1 MTSTRI
7 DPLAYLTNQ
16 LDAWRAAGTYQKL
29 RVLESANAA
38 EARYDGKEVI
48 NLASNNYL
56 GLTTHPKLV
65 EAAVA
70 AAKAYGAG
78 SGAVRTISGTMAVH
92 LQLEE
97 RIARFKNVEACVVF
111 QSGFAA
117 NAGTVSAVLT
127 PDDHVISDALN
138 HASIIDGCRLSRAKI
153 HVFPHKDLGVAEQ
166 KLAAIADAPGR
177 KLLIT
182 DGVFS
187 MDGDIGP
194 LPELVALAEKY
205 GAIMMVDDAHSSG
218 VLGRNG
224 RGTVDHFGLHGRVDI
239 QVGTLS
245 KAIGVLG
252 GYVCGSRD
260 LIEFLYHRA
269 RPFLFSTSHPPAVAA
284 ACLAAF
290 DVLEQEPERI
300 EQLWSNTRHFKAG
313 LMDAGFD
320 TGLSET
326 PIVPVMV
333 GDAAKAHEFSRLL
346 FERGVFA
353 TGIGFPTV
361 PEGKARVRAILSSSH
376 TRAEL
381 DRAIEI
387 FRLAGR
393 EMRLI

>member
-1 MTSTRI
+1 MS
-7 DPLAYLTNQ
+7 DPLAHLSEQ
-16 LDAWRAAGTYQKL
+16 LDAWKRAGTYQRL
-29 RVLESANAA
+29 RVLESASAA
-38 EARYDGKEVI
+38 ESRFDGKDVI

-56 GLTTHPKLV
+56 GLTTHPKLR
-65 EAAVA
+65 EAALEA
-70 AAKAYGAG
+70 TRRYGVG
-78 SGAVRTISGTMAVH
+78 SGAVRTISGTMSLH
-92 LQLEE
+92 MQLEE
-97 RIARFKNVEACVVF
+97 RIAQFKNVEACVVF

-127 PDDHVISDALN
+127 PEDHIISDELN
-138 HASIIDGCRLSRAKI
+138 HASIIDGCRLSKAKI
-153 HVFPHKDLGVAEQ
+153 HVFPHKDAAAAERI
-166 KLAAIADAPGR
+166 LAELDSKPGR

-194 LPELVALAEKY
+194 LPGLVEAAEKH

-224 RGTVDHFGLHGRVDI
+224 RGTIDHFGLHGRVHI

-252 GYVCGSRD
+252 GYVCGSRA

-284 ACLAAF
+284 ACMAAF

-300 EQLWSNTRHFKAG
+300 ERLWDNTRYFKLG
-313 LMDAGFD
+313 LSAAGFD
-320 TGLSET
+320 TGMSET
-326 PIVPVMV
+326 PITPVIV
-333 GDAAKAHEFSRLL
+333 GEARAAHALSAAL
-346 FERGVFA
+346 FEEGVLA

-361 PEGKARVRAILSSSH
+361 PEGKARVRTIVAATH

-381 DRAIEI
+381 DRALEI
-387 FRLAGR
+387 FARVGTRLGILR
-393 EMRLI
+393 G